1 MTHSLNGMA
10 LLFTRVK
17 VDTTGDVM
25 ILLQIGVDVSGGEK
39 VLCAAKYILRNC
51 PPFVRSLRKYR
62 RKRRLNEFV
71 KTKIKCSERRVM

>member
-1 MTHSLNGMA
+1 VQTEFLVTHSLKGMV
-10 LLFTRVK
+10 LFTRVK

-39 VLCAAKYILRNC
+39 ALCTAKHILRNC
-51 PPFVRSLRKYR
+51 PPFVLSLRKYR

-71 KTKIKCSERRVM
+71 ITKVK

>member
-1 MTHSLNGMA
+1 MTHSVNGMA

-39 VLCAAKYILRNC
+39 VLCAAKYILGKC
-51 PPFVRSLRKYR
+51 PPFVLSLRKYR
-62 RKRRLNEFV
+62 RKRRLNEFRDNENKNEV
-71 KTKIKCSERRVM
+71 KLR